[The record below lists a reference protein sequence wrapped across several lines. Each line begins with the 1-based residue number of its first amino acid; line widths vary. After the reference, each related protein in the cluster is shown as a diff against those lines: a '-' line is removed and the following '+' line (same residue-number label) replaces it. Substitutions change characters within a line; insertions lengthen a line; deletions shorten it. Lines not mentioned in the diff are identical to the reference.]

1 MKLNWRKQNALC
13 VLLVIVGHILT
24 DTLDNWV
31 WRNTAFVIC
40 GLMYIFHPVL
50 PSNVAPTKQTLR
62 WARIAGVILILIGIF
77 TRVQPM

>member
-1 MKLNWRKQNALC
+1 MNLNWRKQNALC

-24 DTLDNWV
+24 DTLDNCV

-40 GLMYIFHPVL
+40 GLMYILHPVL
-50 PSNVAPTKQTLR
+50 PSNVAPTSQTLR
-62 WARIAGVILILIGIF
+62 WVRIAGVILILIGIF